1 MIALAER
8 LVPVDSKFP
17 LENFRRL
24 LEERDDDRRRTA
36 RRAFLRDVRNRVDE
50 IAKKYILPDE
60 GTVDFALMYIPAENV
75 YYEAVIRDEE
85 DSEES
90 MLAYALS
97 RRVIPVSPN
106 TFYAYLQV
114 ILLGLRGLRIEQ
126 NAREILAT
134 LARLGGEMARFRA
147 EFDTLG
153 KHITNAKNKYD
164 DATTTLARFEA
175 KLEGLEDRGAQP
187 ELPGV

>member
-1 MIALAER
+1 M
-8 LVPVDSKFP
+8 
-17 LENFRRL
+17 
-24 LEERDDDRRRTA
+24 
-36 RRAFLRDVRNRVDE
+36 
-50 IAKKYILPDE
+50 
-60 GTVDFALMYIPAENV
+60 
-75 YYEAVIRDEE
+75 
-85 DSEES
+85 
-90 MLAYALS
+90 
-97 RRVIPVSPN
+97 SPN

-114 ILLGLRGLRIEQ
+114 ILLGLRGLRVEQ

-134 LARLGGEMARFRA
+134 LARLVGDMARFRS